1 MIFLTS
7 YLSAI
12 CMASHREEEMDMD
25 ASTNLKDIIVFLI
38 MLVLAIVV
46 ALIFLIG
53 VMFVLQIAAD
63 AINNGYAVLGPATLL
78 IGAILVAGAI
88 YMKKE

>member
-1 MIFLTS
+1 
-7 YLSAI
+7 
-12 CMASHREEEMDMD
+12 MAFRREENMDMD
-25 ASTNLKDIIVFLI
+25 ASTNLKDIVVFLI

>member
-1 MIFLTS
+1 
-7 YLSAI
+7 
-12 CMASHREEEMDMD
+12 MASHREEEMDMD